1 MKDTY
6 GQFRA
11 WRRAVACT
19 AIVGVLIASP
29 AFATFSLDLFS
40 PTIAI
45 PVAPHA
51 QDDLLSSSPF
61 YGGPFP
67 AEDVLGPGPFV
78 ELPAVAPGFG
88 GLELD
93 AVAWEVWNVTTPFG
107 MPLAIYF
114 SVDRFAI
121 GLPGSM
127 VSAQAAILEAEGDI
141 FEAVTYTY
149 PVFPPPFP
157 QPMPF
162 FPPSRLPM
170 PAGTNVWAP
179 PVLACLPGGPA
190 PEAGGDHRNLSL
202 ISTPP
207 VVPGVVIDDVDALDC
222 YVLDGMLYS
231 SLTPATGLPMPAGV
245 AAADILVSPF
255 GPFIIYAPAFTMGL
269 DLTGAPDD
277 IDALQVWDMDGIPT
291 TIAPGIDFAI
301 FSLRAGSATLA
312 FTGMSPGDVF
322 ITDFTGGFDIFA
334 YGTELG
340 LTPFDELDA
349 LTLGLPARPPKCAD
363 QDGDGDV
370 DLADFAVFASCY
382 GGSGNPP
389 AASCPPGANCD
400 FDIDGDVDLADFAI
414 FAGCFG
420 GSGNPIPPGC
430 LLGC

>member
-1 MKDTY
+1 MKANEHPL
-6 GQFRA
+6 RA
-11 WRRAVACT
+11 RRRVASCAAVVAT
-19 AIVGVLIASP
+19 LIAST

-40 PTIAI
+40 PTIGI
-45 PVAPHA
+45 PIVPHA
-51 QDDLLSSSPF
+51 QDDLLSSSPA
-61 YGGPFP
+61 YLGPFP
-67 AEDVLGPGPFV
+67 AEDVAGPGPFV

-114 SVDRFAI
+114 SVDRFAV

-127 VSAQAAILEAEGDI
+127 VSVQSAIFEAEGDI

-162 FPPSRLPM
+162 FPPSRPPM
-170 PAGTNVWAP
+170 PAGSNVWAP
-179 PVLACLPGGPA
+179 PVLACPPGGPP
-190 PEAGGDHRNLSL
+190 PEAGGDHRGLSL

-207 VVPGVVIDDVDALDC
+207 AVPGVVIDDVDALDC
-222 YVLDGMLYS
+222 YILDGMLYS
-231 SLTPATGLPMPAGV
+231 SLTPATGLPMPLGV
-245 AAADILVSPF
+245 LPADILVSPF
-255 GPFIIYAPAFTMGL
+255 GPFIMYAPAPTMGL
-269 DLTGAPDD
+269 DLLGGLDD

-291 TIAPGIDFAI
+291 ALAPGIDFAL
-301 FSLRAGSATLA
+301 FSLRAGSPTLG

-340 LTPFDELDA
+340 LTPADELDA

-363 QDGDGDV
+363 QDGDMDV

-382 GGSGNPP
+382 GGAGNPP
-389 AASCPPGANCD
+389 AASCPPGKNCD

-414 FAGCFG
+414 FAGCYG
-420 GSGNPIPPGC
+420 GAGNPVPAGC
-430 LLGC
+430 ALGC